1 MANILITGAS
11 SGIGKALVNLLD
23 NSNNHLILIGRDK
36 NRLVNLSNELESK
49 FTLIE
54 YDLED
59 IDNIKLLLSHMP
71 SVIDGFAHCAG
82 IDSTLPLKNISY
94 SKFEKSIKINM
105 FSFLELMKLILHCKS
120 NSNDWTNVVAISSIA
135 SQYGGVAQTIY
146 SASKA
151 ALEAAVR
158 VLSKELISKKIRI
171 NCVSPG
177 LVNTEMT
184 KRWMERIGINDIDTL
199 SKMQLSGIAEPLEIA
214 YIIDF
219 LLSPKS
225 SHVVGQ
231 NISVDGGG
239 PKSSIF

>member
-11 SGIGKALVNLLD
+11 SGIGKALVKILD

-36 NRLVNLSNELESK
+36 IKLNNLSNELISK
-49 FTLIE
+49 STLIE

-59 IDNIKLLLSHMP
+59 IENIKYLISHMP

-82 IDSTLPLKNISY
+82 IDSTLPLKNITY
-94 SKFEKSIKINM
+94 TKFEKSIKINM
-105 FSFLELMKLILHCKS
+105 FSFVELMKLISYSKS
-120 NSNDWTNVVAISSIA
+120 NTNSWTNVVAVSSIA

-146 SASKA
+146 SATKA
-151 ALEAAVR
+151 SLEAAVR

-199 SKMQLSGIAEPLEIA
+199 SKMQLSGIAEPIEIA
-214 YIIDF
+214 YLIDF
-219 LLSPKS
+219 LLSSKS

-231 NISVDGGG
+231 NIRVDGGG

>member
-11 SGIGKALVNLLD
+11 SGIGRELVHLLD
-23 NSNNHLILIGRDK
+23 NRNNHLILIGRDK
-36 NRLVNLSNELESK
+36 EKLVNLSNQLVSK

-54 YDLED
+54 YNLED
-59 IDNIKLLLSHMP
+59 IYNIKFLLNDMP

-94 SKFEKSIKINM
+94 AKFEKSFKINT
-105 FSFLELMKLILHCKS
+105 FSFIELMKLIVNSKN
-120 NSNDWTNVVAISSIA
+120 NSNHWINVVAISSIA
-135 SQYGGVAQTIY
+135 SQHGGIAQTIY
-146 SASKA
+146 AASKA
-151 ALEAAVR
+151 ALEATVR

-184 KRWMERIGINDIDTL
+184 KRWMERIGIEDKDSL
-199 SKMQLSGIAEPLEIA
+199 SKLQLSGIAEPEEIA
-214 YIIDF
+214 NIIEF

-231 NISVDGGG
+231 NISIDGGG

>member
-1 MANILITGAS
+1 
-11 SGIGKALVNLLD
+11 
-23 NSNNHLILIGRDK
+23 
-36 NRLVNLSNELESK
+36 
-49 FTLIE
+49 
-54 YDLED
+54 
-59 IDNIKLLLSHMP
+59 
-71 SVIDGFAHCAG
+71 
-82 IDSTLPLKNISY
+82 LKNVSY

-105 FSFLELMKLILHCKS
+105 FSVIELMKLMVLCKS
-120 NSNDWTNVVAISSIA
+120 NSNTWTNVVAISSIA
-135 SQYGGVAQTIY
+135 SQHGGVGQTIY

-184 KRWMERIGINDIDTL
+184 KRWMERIGINDIDSL
-199 SKMQLSGIAEPLEIA
+199 SNMQLSGIAEPLEIA
-214 YIIDF
+214 HIIEF
-219 LLSPKS
+219 LLSSKS
-225 SHVVGQ
+225 SHVIGQ

>member
-11 SGIGKALVNLLD
+11 SGIGKALVSLLD
-23 NSNNHLILIGRDK
+23 NSSNHLILIGRDK
-36 NRLVNLSNELESK
+36 KKLVNLSNDLVSK

-54 YDLED
+54 FDLED
-59 IDNIKLLLSHMP
+59 IDNIKLLLCQIP

-82 IDSTLPLKNISY
+82 IDSTLPLKNITY
-94 SKFEKSIKINM
+94 AKFEKSIKINM
-105 FSFLELMKLILHCKS
+105 FSFIELMKLLAYSKS
-120 NSNDWTNVVAISSIA
+120 NSNTWTNVVAISSIA
-135 SQYGGVAQTIY
+135 SHYGGVAQTIY

-184 KRWMERIGINDIDTL
+184 KRWMERIGIDDIDSL
-199 SKMQLSGIAEPLEIA
+199 SKMQLSGIAEPIEIA
-214 YIIDF
+214 NIIDF
-219 LLSPKS
+219 LLSSKS
-225 SHVVGQ
+225 SHIVGQ

-239 PKSSIF
+239 PKLSIF

>member
-11 SGIGKALVNLLD
+11 SGIGKALVKILD
-23 NSNNHLILIGRDK
+23 SSNNHLILIGRDK
-36 NRLVNLSNELESK
+36 IKLNNLSNELISK

-59 IDNIKLLLSHMP
+59 IENIKHLISHMP
-71 SVIDGFAHCAG
+71 TEIDAFAHCAG

-105 FSFLELMKLILHCKS
+105 FSFVELMKLIVFSKS
-120 NSNDWTNVVAISSIA
+120 NSNSWTNVVAVSSIA

-146 SASKA
+146 SATKA
-151 ALEAAVR
+151 SLEAAVR

-184 KRWMERIGINDIDTL
+184 KRWMERIGISDIDTL
-199 SKMQLSGIAEPLEIA
+199 SKMQLSGIAEPIEIA
-214 YIIDF
+214 YLIDF

-231 NISVDGGG
+231 NIRVDGGG